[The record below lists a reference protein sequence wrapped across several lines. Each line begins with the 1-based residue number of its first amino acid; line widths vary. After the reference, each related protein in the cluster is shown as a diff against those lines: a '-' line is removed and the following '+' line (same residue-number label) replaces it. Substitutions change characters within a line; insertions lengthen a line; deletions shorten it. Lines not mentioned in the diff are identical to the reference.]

1 MKYMRRY
8 IYSNL
13 LKIIFFPLFL
23 CIIIVSFIYFIC
35 FLSLDKI
42 FNLPSLLI
50 FISCCLLWFILII
63 GIIILNKRSKN
74 YLFVEKDKIIYKG
87 KTIYKDSLTMKYFK
101 FHISLIAPN
110 LVIPK
115 LHINGNGLSVI
126 CYLSKKE
133 IKKLE
138 NFGYEIRWI

>member
-1 MKYMRRY
+1 MKYWRRY

>member
-63 GIIILNKRSKN
+63 GIINLNKRSKN

>member
-23 CIIIVSFIYFIC
+23 CIIILSFIYFIC
-35 FLSLDKI
+35 SLSLDKI

-133 IKKLE
+133 IKKLKTATV
-138 NFGYEIRWI
+138 

>member
-1 MKYMRRY
+1 MRRY

-35 FLSLDKI
+35 SLNLDKI

-50 FISCCLLWFILII
+50 FISCCLLWFLLII

-87 KTIYKDSLTMKYFK
+87 KTIYKDSLSMKYFK

-110 LVIPK
+110 LVIPR
-115 LHINGNGLSVI
+115 LHINGIGLSII
-126 CYLSKKE
+126 CYLPKKE
-133 IKKLE
+133 IKKIE

>member
-1 MKYMRRY
+1 
-8 IYSNL
+8 
-13 LKIIFFPLFL
+13 
-23 CIIIVSFIYFIC
+23 
-35 FLSLDKI
+35 LDKI

-138 NFGYEIRWI
+138 NFGYEIRWIKNLYKYEQSIN

>member
-1 MKYMRRY
+1 MRRY

-13 LKIIFFPLFL
+13 LKIIFFPLLL

-35 FLSLDKI
+35 SLGLDKI
-42 FNLPSLLI
+42 FNFPSLLI
-50 FISCCLLWFILII
+50 FISCCLLWFLLII

-74 YLFVEKDKIIYKG
+74 YLIIEEDKIIYKG

-110 LVIPK
+110 LVIPR
-115 LHINGNGLSVI
+115 LHINGPGLSII
-126 CYLSKKE
+126 CYFSKKE
-133 IKKLE
+133 IKKIE
-138 NFGYEIRWI
+138 SFGYEIRWI

>member
-1 MKYMRRY
+1 MRRY

-23 CIIIVSFIYFIC
+23 CIILVSFIYFIC
-35 FLSLDKI
+35 SISLDKI
-42 FNLPSLLI
+42 FNLSSLLI
-50 FISCCLLWFILII
+50 FTSCFLLWCLLILV
-63 GIIILNKRSKN
+63 IIILNKHAKN
-74 YLFVEKDKIIYKG
+74 YLIVEKDKIIYKG

-110 LVIPK
+110 LVIPR
-115 LHINGNGLSVI
+115 LHINGTGLSVI

-133 IKKLE
+133 IKKIE

>member
-1 MKYMRRY
+1 MRRY
-8 IYSNL
+8 IYSIL

>member
-1 MKYMRRY
+1 MKDMRRY